1 MKKIVDRL
9 SMEVEK
15 AKKRVEKKR
24 KMIEHGPPR
33 VDVRSIGLALLIAF
47 VVLAMFLVYLAVRHL
62 L

>member
-1 MKKIVDRL
+1 MKKMVDRL
-9 SMEVEK
+9 SVEVEK

-33 VDVRSIGLALLIAF
+33 TDIRSMNFAALIALAVLALFLI
-47 VVLAMFLVYLAVRHL
+47 YLAVRHL